1 MSVYNTTICGDFFDE
16 TSGEDIPVSY
26 FAYSNLHTKVPSSA
40 CFALGRYETSDDCGY
55 SKDGGRTFTDCKDMR
70 TIFERDFKDCHTLS
84 FGFACDTECN
94 VYHGNDQCVT
104 KPENYKAGKCL
115 DLSDLIMDDK
125 LPISFQC
132 FDQEDE
138 AKVEECR
145 KSVTGPKANFW
156 AGYGF

>member
-16 TSGEDIPVSY
+16 TSGEDVAVSY
-26 FAYSNLHTKVPSSA
+26 FAYSNLHTQVSSSA

-55 SKDGGRTFTDCKDMR
+55 SKDGGRTFTDCKDMIN
-70 TIFERDFKDCHTLS
+70 IFPQVFVDSHTLS
-84 FGFACDTECN
+84 FGFPCDTECN

-104 KPENYKAGKCL
+104 KPEDYKAGKCL
-115 DLSDLIMDDK
+115 DLSNLVMDDK

-132 FDQEDE
+132 FDQEDK

-156 AGYGF
+156 ASYSS